1 MVMTIHRLSAGT
13 GYEYLLRHTATGD
26 VARPPGQAL
35 ADYYAGTGYPQGQW
49 YGRGLAHLGDDSVR
63 LEPGAPVTEEQMARL
78 YGHGH
83 DPLTGVPLGRAYP
96 AFAPLADRVDRRVAR
111 LPEHLTDTERRSAI
125 AQIEKAEHVRTQP
138 AAVAGFDLTFSAP
151 KSTSVLWAL
160 ADPDTHR
167 TVLAAHDAAVRD
179 VLSVLED
186 RALFTR
192 VGAGGCAQ
200 VPVTG
205 MVAAAFRHWDSR
217 SGDPNLHTHVVVA
230 NKVRDAD
237 GTWRSLDSRALHHA
251 AVFASELYND
261 LLTDHLAARLPLRW
275 SWRDRGARR
284 SPAYEI
290 AGLDDSVLAAFST
303 RSADID
309 HAVQQAVTDF
319 HLTHGRRP
327 SRPEMI
333 RLRQA
338 ATLATRP
345 DKTPHRLGDL
355 LIRWADRARGLTGRD
370 PDLLVADALT
380 GKPYRRLRADW
391 VGEATSARLADAA
404 LHDVMS
410 RRSTWTE
417 WNVAAS
423 VARITRGLHLASTA
437 DRLTLIDRI
446 TALALDRCQTLDS
459 PDPVQPTAPELRRPD
474 YASVFTRTGERR
486 YSHTALLAAE
496 QRLLDAHAAVGG
508 PTVPAAVLDRVLH
521 GRTAAPGGR
530 VLTGDQADAVRVL
543 AGSGRQLDVLVGPAG
558 TGKTATLAALRVA
571 WEAAHGHGSVLG
583 LAPSATAAHEL
594 ATALGIGCENVTKW
608 LTESTAPTRAERD
621 AVLAALPGRWH
632 AALARGDL
640 DEVRRLDRLAGRLRV
655 DQARWQVRPGQLVI
669 VDEASLA
676 GTFDLDQL
684 RQQTSDAGAK
694 LLFVGDHRQLSA
706 VDAGGAFRLLARS
719 GQPTQLTSLWRFR
732 HRWEAHATRR
742 LRDGDPTVLD
752 VYAAHGRIQHGP
764 AEAMLDHAYTA
775 WLEDQTAG
783 HAVLLVAAD
792 TRTVTA
798 LNQRA
803 HFDRLT
809 TGEVVGPT
817 LSLAGPGC
825 GPDRGSVGVGDRVL
839 TRRNDRA
846 LRTGDGHHV
855 RNGDLWTVTALHP
868 DGSLNVTRVPTES
881 DGQAEVVRL
890 PAAYVAEHVDLGYAV
905 TIHRAQG
912 VTVDRAHVL
921 TGPGMGREALYVA
934 MTRGRDANT
943 VYVATDQPDPD
954 CDHPDTT
961 GADADPREI
970 LARIL
975 ATSTAERS
983 ATETRQ
989 HADDEIGSL
998 RRLAP
1003 IRASIAA
1010 AIDRRRWPRLLEAAG
1025 LTREQTERIHHS
1037 PAAGALYASLR
1048 HADHLGHRAEGVC
1061 VSLAQQAPLDDVDDL
1076 ASVLHHRLGTWLTT
1090 APALRDTT
1098 GQSAAAV
1105 LGITDHA
1112 GHDETALD
1120 ADLVAVDA
1128 LIHQRVSVLT
1138 DRVLDEQP
1146 TWLPTGTMPEPADR
1160 HRLSIAA
1167 AHEDLTAGAARA
1179 RQPSHLD
1186 RHRTR
1191 LARIATGQLTREPER
1206 RTA

>member
-13 GYEYLLRHTATGD
+13 GYQYLLRHTATGD
-26 VARPPGQAL
+26 AARQPGQAL
-35 ADYYAGTGYPQGQW
+35 ADYYAGTGYPPGQW
-49 YGRGLAHLGDDSVR
+49 YGRGLTHLGDDSIR
-63 LEPGAPVTEEQMARL
+63 LAPGTPVTEDQMARL
-78 YGHGH
+78 FGHGH
-83 DPLTGVPLGRAYP
+83 DPITDVPLGRAYP
-96 AFAPLADRVDRRVAR
+96 AFAPLADRVARRVAR
-111 LPEHLTDTERRSAI
+111 LPDHLSVEDRTAAVTE
-125 AQIEKAEHVRTQP
+125 IEKDEQARPQP

-160 ADPDTHR
+160 ADPATHR

-179 VLSVLED
+179 VLTVLED

-200 VPVTG
+200 VPVSG

-230 NKVRDAD
+230 NKVADAD

-290 AGLDDSVLAAFST
+290 DGLDEALLAAFST

-309 HAVQQAVTDF
+309 RAVQQAVTDF
-319 HLTHGRRP
+319 HLAHGRRP

-355 LIRWADRARGLTGRD
+355 LTRWADRARGFTGGD
-370 PDLLVADALT
+370 PDQLVTDALS
-380 GKPYRRLRADW
+380 GKPHRRLRADW
-391 VGEATSARLADAA
+391 VGEASSARLADAA
-404 LHDVMS
+404 LRDVMS
-410 RRSTWTE
+410 RRATWTE

-423 VARITRGLHLASTA
+423 VARITRGLRLASSA
-437 DRLTLIDRI
+437 DRLALIDRI
-446 TALALDRCQTLDS
+446 TRLALDRCQTLDS

-474 YASVFTRTGERR
+474 GASVFTRTGERR
-486 YSHTALLAAE
+486 YSHRALLAAE
-496 QRLLDAHAAVGG
+496 QRLVDAHGAVDG
-508 PTVPAAVLDRVLH
+508 PYVPAAVLDRVLLAA
-521 GRTAAPGGR
+521 TAPPGGR
-530 VLTGDQADAVRVL
+530 VLTGDQADAVRAL
-543 AGSGRQLDVLVGPAG
+543 AGSGRRLDVLVGSAG

-571 WEAAHGHGSVLG
+571 WEASHGHGSVLG

-608 LTESTAPTRAERD
+608 LTESITPAHAERA
-621 AVLAALPGRWH
+621 AVLAALPGRRH

-640 DEVRRLDRLAGRLRV
+640 HEVRRLDRLTGRLRA
-655 DQARWQVRPGQLVI
+655 DQARWQIRPGQLVI

-676 GTFDLDQL
+676 GTLDLDQL
-684 RQQTSDAGAK
+684 RHQTAHAGAK
-694 LLFVGDHRQLSA
+694 LLLVGDHRQLSA

-742 LRDGDPTVLD
+742 LRDGDPSVLD
-752 VYAAHGRIQHGP
+752 AYAAHGRIHHGP

-775 WLEDQTAG
+775 WLDDQTAG
-783 HAVLLVAAD
+783 HTVLLVAAD

-803 HFDRLT
+803 HLDRLT
-809 TGEVVGPT
+809 TGAVTGPT
-817 LSLAGPGC
+817 LPLTGPGC
-825 GPDRGSVGVGDRVL
+825 GPNRGAAGVGDRVL
-839 TRRNDRA
+839 TRRNDRT

-868 DGSLNVTRVPTES
+868 DGALDVTRVNSEP
-881 DGQAEVVRL
+881 DGQRATVRL

-921 TGPGMGREALYVA
+921 TGPGIGREALYVA
-934 MTRGRDANT
+934 MTRGRDTNT

-954 CDHPDTT
+954 CDHGDTA
-961 GADADPREI
+961 GPERDPREI
-970 LARIL
+970 LTRIL
-975 ATSTAERS
+975 ATSTAEHS

-989 HADDEIGSL
+989 HADDEAGSL

-1003 IRASIAA
+1003 IRATIAA
-1010 AIDRRRWPRLLEAAG
+1010 AIDRRRWPGLLEASG
-1025 LTREQTERIHHS
+1025 LTRAQTEQIHHS
-1037 PAAGALYASLR
+1037 PAAGALYAALR
-1048 HADHLGHRAEGVC
+1048 HAEHLGHRAERVC
-1061 VSLAQQAPLDDVDDL
+1061 AGLARQAPLEDADEL
-1076 ASVLHHRLGTWLTT
+1076 ASVLHHRLSTWLTT
-1090 APALRDTT
+1090 APNLRDTT
-1098 GQSAAAV
+1098 NQSAAAV
-1105 LGITDHA
+1105 LRITDHA
-1112 GHDETALD
+1112 GHDEADLD
-1120 ADLVAVDA
+1120 ADLAAVDA
-1128 LIHQRVSVLT
+1128 LIHRRVSDLT
-1138 DRVLDEQP
+1138 DRVLGEQP
-1146 TWLPTGTMPEPADR
+1146 TWLPTGAAPEPSDR
-1160 HRLSIAA
+1160 HSLSIVA
-1167 AHEDLTAGAARA
+1167 AHEDLTAGATAARES
-1179 RQPSHLD
+1179 SHLD
-1186 RHRTR
+1186 RHRAR
-1191 LARIATGQLTREPER
+1191 LARIASGHLIREPEWR
-1206 RTA
+1206 SA